1 MSLFINLSLDQS
13 LHRSTAKRAQICL
26 PISMNL
32 FVRQFYNIIIYTF
45 YFLVEII
52 LYMSS
57 TNAFLT
63 YKYNGVDTFYISLA
77 SIYFS
82 RLTLSFVAKQL
93 STAYLLQGVLATL
106 PFSLNIIKR
115 GLAHIYV
122 LLARKKI
129 NK

>member
-1 MSLFINLSLDQS
+1 
-13 LHRSTAKRAQICL
+13 
-26 PISMNL
+26 
-32 FVRQFYNIIIYTF
+32 
-45 YFLVEII
+45 
-52 LYMSS
+52 MSS

-122 LLARKKI
+122 LLARKK